1 MRWLVLS
8 FALDIDSISSP
19 FMSQESYRMSE
30 PELRSVE
37 MLQGVV
43 KSTSATLVLLTQ
55 TEIKVR
61 VRGESKRWYE
71 IYAKYHGHDDIYD
84 LGDNGWNYSVNAGRR
99 ESDVVDSNNYCA
111 QLCLHANEQNLPIGD
126 QIVTVI
132 LSLSNDIQTA
142 MQIPLLAQFIVC
154 TREMLANIMIFQ
166 DTMIIT
172 EEMAEYGHDWMEE
185 EHEEEMFQQNNEYEH
200 HRMMDEMQSMED
212 FLALQ
217 EESDEELEAQ
227 REANEEKKRN
237 RDEQLTDFWNQLA
250 DKFHD
255 KES

>member
-1 MRWLVLS
+1 MS
-8 FALDIDSISSP
+8 FALDIDSISP
-19 FMSQESYRMSE
+19 AFMSEESYRMSE

-61 VRGESKRWYE
+61 FQGESKRWYE
-71 IYAKYHGHDDIYD
+71 IYAKYHGHHDIFNH
-84 LGDNGWNYSVNAGRR
+84 DNGWNYSVNAGRR
-99 ESDVVDSNNYCA
+99 ESDIVDENNYCA

-126 QIVTVI
+126 QVVSVI

-142 MQIPLLAQFIVC
+142 MEIPLLAQFIVC
-154 TREMLANIMIFQ
+154 TRQMLSNIMIFQ
-166 DTMIIT
+166 DTMIVT

-185 EHEEEMFQQNNEYEH
+185 EHEEEMYHQNNEYEH
-200 HRMMDEMQSMED
+200 QRMIEEMHSLED
-212 FLALQ
+212 LLELQ
-217 EESDEELEAQ
+217 EENDEELEAQ
-227 REANEEKKRN
+227 AVAFEEKKRK
-237 RDEQLTDFWNQLA
+237 RDEQLTDFWNHVV

-255 KES
+255 KQS